1 MEAEATKQPT
11 KKQQQLLDFIG
22 EFQATHRVSPSYREI
37 MAGLGYS
44 SVATVAEH
52 VKNLIAKGLL
62 EKTDLQARSVAV
74 VKPTVYTVDFE
85 QEILVSPPDEAVIL
99 QKAWDIMYNRT
110 K

>member
-1 MEAEATKQPT
+1 
-11 KKQQQLLDFIG
+11 LDFIAD
-22 EFQATHRVSPSYREI
+22 FQATHRASPSYREI

-52 VKNLIAKGLL
+52 VKNLTEKGLL
-62 EKTDLQARSVAV
+62 QKADFTARSVEV
-74 VKPTVYTVDFE
+74 VKPTAYAVDFA
-85 QEILVSPPDEAVIL
+85 QEISISSPDEAAIL

>member
-1 MEAEATKQPT
+1 MQPT
-11 KKQQQLLDFIG
+11 KKQQQLLDFIAD
-22 EFQATHRVSPSYREI
+22 FQMAHRASPSYREI

-52 VKNLIAKGLL
+52 IKNLTEKGLL
-62 EKTDLQARSVAV
+62 EKADFTARSVAV
-74 VKPTVYTVDFE
+74 VKPTVYTIDFAH
-85 QEILVSPPDEAVIL
+85 EIDISSPDEASVL